1 MYCNNLK
8 HKQGKNSA
16 MIHSKHIYV
25 VTLLSLLLGAC
36 ATQFRPINLNTS
48 YMTSIHEGDVVQG
61 EKIIAS
67 GKPVLKHNKGDLLK
81 DRYWWALSGIQIV
94 PQKEGVAF
102 DLTNI
107 GPKYT
112 PFGADL
118 PLLDFKQQ
126 PVVLKITA
134 RAESSDGSLPLISLQ
149 FDDAEGMQANA
160 KRPEARIG
168 NTTEFMDYYFDCSDM
183 WMQTWPDKK
192 EVNATIINKWLF
204 FVNPGGSGYT
214 GKIYIKAIQALPID
228 SLRPNPE
235 FKIPVGIEGGV
246 VANFNAKN
254 ISEWWNSAAYSLAWE
269 PDSSLKV
276 VCSKAGANYEAFG
289 MKLPQTI
296 NAKMAYRV
304 IIKARFEGEGYPEL
318 RMDVIDCNGSLSN
331 GNPQSNWL
339 EPTKKGEFVEYLY
352 IYKDD
357 VFQAYPT
364 RRELDKERITD
375 ILLFV
380 NPGKDGW
387 SGTIYIDEIK
397 FVYTGEVG
405 RQSDR

>member
-1 MYCNNLK
+1 
-8 HKQGKNSA
+8 
-16 MIHSKHIYV
+16 
-25 VTLLSLLLGAC
+25 
-36 ATQFRPINLNTS
+36 
-48 YMTSIHEGDVVQG
+48 
-61 EKIIAS
+61 
-67 GKPVLKHNKGDLLK
+67 
-81 DRYWWALSGIQIV
+81 
-94 PQKEGVAF
+94 
-102 DLTNI
+102 
-107 GPKYT
+107 
-112 PFGADL
+112 
-118 PLLDFKQQ
+118 
-126 PVVLKITA
+126 
-134 RAESSDGSLPLISLQ
+134 
-149 FDDAEGMQANA
+149 
-160 KRPEARIG
+160 
-168 NTTEFMDYYFDCSDM
+168 
-183 WMQTWPDKK
+183 
-192 EVNATIINKWLF
+192 
-204 FVNPGGSGYT
+204 
-214 GKIYIKAIQALPID
+214 
-228 SLRPNPE
+228 
-235 FKIPVGIEGGV
+235 GV

-269 PDSSLKV
+269 TDSSLKV

-289 MKLPQTI
+289 MKLPQTM

-318 RMDVIDCNGSLSN
+318 RMDLIDCNGTLSN
-331 GNPQSNWL
+331 GNPQTNWL